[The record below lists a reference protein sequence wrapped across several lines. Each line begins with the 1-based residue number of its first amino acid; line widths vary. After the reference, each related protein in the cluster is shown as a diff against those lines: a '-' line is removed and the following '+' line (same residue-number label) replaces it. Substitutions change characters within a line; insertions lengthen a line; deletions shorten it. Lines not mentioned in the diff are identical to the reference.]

1 MAQSLYQV
9 LPCCFPS
16 WSSSLFFYIKS
27 FNCSLRVSID
37 HLSKDF
43 SRSRSCLTNPRLGA
57 MTGLALVTISKA
69 CLRGTP
75 YRYMMYPRT
84 MVGERD
90 TPARLC
96 QVRDQSHQD
105 DNQCTSTFPPE
116 ATPLSMNLNALSQY
130 LEISNPESS
139 SISSCKYSSSYLKNQ
154 ISRKQLILRQQRR

>member
-90 TPARLC
+90 TPAR
-96 QVRDQSHQD
+96 
-105 DNQCTSTFPPE
+105 QCTSTFPPE